1 VVTYFLLPVITMK
14 NAKLALVLILIILLI
29 PFVYFLSV
37 PNISNLKKQNP
48 KKTAFME
55 YREREGKGRKIGID
69 QRWVPL
75 SNISPYLIKA
85 VLIAEDDK
93 FWRHEGFDYEA
104 IQKALERDLKA
115 KKLKFGGS
123 TISQQL
129 ARNLYL
135 TPEKSLLRKV
145 REALITWRLEKVLS
159 KKRILELYLNVVE
172 WGDGI
177 FGIEAAS
184 RHYYG
189 KPASELTPLEATR
202 LASVLPSPK
211 KYDPVGSQPYVTARS
226 NDLYKIM
233 IQRGI
238 IAPEYEEMTEENG
251 STREKE
257 EEEIHPVDTES
268 PDPSF
273 PTGGQTADEGNRNHG
288 DIQEES
294 PDNRPPR
301 GGEDHPD

>member
-1 VVTYFLLPVITMK
+1 MTIAKISMK
-14 NAKLALVLILIILLI
+14 NEKLALVFIPIVFLLSLLYLLSI
-29 PFVYFLSV
+29 PDIAKLR
-37 PNISNLKKQNP
+37 KQNP

-55 YREREGKGRKIGID
+55 YREREEQGKSRKTKID
-69 QRWVPL
+69 QRWVSL

-93 FWRHEGFDYEA
+93 FWRHEGFDYKA

-184 RHYYG
+184 RYYYG
-189 KPASELTPLEATR
+189 KPSIQLTPVEATR
-202 LASVLPSPK
+202 LAAILPSPK
-211 KYDPVGSQPYVTARS
+211 RYNPLGDQGYVTNRA
-226 NDLYKIM
+226 NDIYNIM

-238 IAPEYEEMTEENG
+238 IVPEYEEVTDEIEPCSTEETD
-251 STREKE
+251 SEPSFS
-257 EEEIHPVDTES
+257 EEEIK
-268 PDPSF
+268 
-273 PTGGQTADEGNRNHG
+273 
-288 DIQEES
+288 
-294 PDNRPPR
+294 
-301 GGEDHPD
+301 